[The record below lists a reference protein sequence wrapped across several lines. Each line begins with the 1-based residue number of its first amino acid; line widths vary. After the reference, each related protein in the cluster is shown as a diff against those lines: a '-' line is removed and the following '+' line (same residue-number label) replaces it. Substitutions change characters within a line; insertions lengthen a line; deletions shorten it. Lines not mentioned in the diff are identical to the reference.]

1 MKMANKK
8 QIVFDKNTF
17 IILKYERL
25 KNKSARNLNSFD
37 DIGDV
42 CDSIL
47 VYFNVFVNFLDFFL
61 RCWIHWIRYISTAPK
76 RRR

>member
-1 MKMANKK
+1 MKLANKK

-37 DIGDV
+37 DVGDV
-42 CDSIL
+42 
-47 VYFNVFVNFLDFFL
+47 
-61 RCWIHWIRYISTAPK
+61 
-76 RRR
+76 